1 MATVV
6 ALVHKSDAAYGVSFP
21 DFPGAIGGGTTE
33 TEALQRAR
41 DGLALHIESM
51 AEDGDPIP
59 APRSLEDLRADAEFS
74 DEFATATAIALV
86 DIDLPGKSVRLNISL
101 DETLVARIDRRAKEI
116 GETRSGFLAVAA
128 RSRLSN

>member
-6 ALVHKSDAAYGVSFP
+6 AVVHKSDAAFGVSFP
-21 DFPGAIGGGTTE
+21 DFPGVISGGATE

-51 AEDGDPIP
+51 VEDGDPIP
-59 APRSLEDLRADAEFS
+59 APRSLEVLRADAEFS
-74 DEFATATAIALV
+74 DDFASAVAVALV
-86 DIDLPGKSVRLNISL
+86 DVDLPGKSVRLNVSL

-116 GETRSGFLAVAA
+116 GETRSGFLAAAA
-128 RSRLSN
+128 RARLSA